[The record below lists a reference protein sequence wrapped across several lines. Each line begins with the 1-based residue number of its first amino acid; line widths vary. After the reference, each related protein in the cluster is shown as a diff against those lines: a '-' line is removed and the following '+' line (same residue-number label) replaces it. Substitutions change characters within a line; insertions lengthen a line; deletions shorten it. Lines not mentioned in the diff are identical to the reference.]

1 MNYKNR
7 NTLRVLQLWD
17 SACFVYIV
25 GIRPFGKSYQCGSAL
40 FASPA
45 SQDSAFAGFYESGTA
60 IFAGLSFYGILDSTT
75 I

>member
-1 MNYKNR
+1 
-7 NTLRVLQLWD
+7 
-17 SACFVYIV
+17 VYIV
-25 GIRPFGKSYQCGSAL
+25 GIHGFAKNYQCRSAL

-60 IFAGLSFYGILDSTT
+60 LFTGFPFYGILDSTT